1 VATPGI
7 RLRQGYAGTGWLC
20 DACVDAGVRF
30 ALGHALSMKA
40 IKGTK
45 TKNDKVDSKKIADLL
60 RTNYLPAAPSQTS

>member
-1 VATPGI
+1 
-7 RLRQGYAGTGWLC
+7 
-20 DACVDAGVRF
+20 
-30 ALGHALSMKA
+30 MKA